1 MSSRAAALALFA
13 LAGCGWCGTK
23 PEPVAPPP
31 PPPSAPAGAAVVEQP
46 AAVELTAVQGE
57 VEVRRGAGGEWTAA
71 RVPLSLGLDDSI
83 RTPAGG
89 AATLRVGQDGSIE
102 VRERTELSVRQL
114 LVNRARFRVERGR
127 VRATPGPSR
136 VAVALE
142 SSGSSAVAE
151 SSTGSFAVFNDGK
164 GLVAVVAEAGEV
176 KLTSAGGDTVLA
188 AGQGARVL
196 GAAAPATEAV
206 PRSVLLKVAWPEEKL
221 TRQAAVTLRGE
232 ADPGALV
239 SVNGKEM
246 QVGPDGRFETE
257 VPLAAG
263 ANPIAVRSLDRFGR
277 TADESE
283 TLQVD
288 RRPPPVKA
296 RTEGWQ

>member
-1 MSSRAAALALFA
+1 LILLFA
-13 LAGCGWCGTK
+13 LAGCGFCGKK
-23 PEPVAPPP
+23 PEPPPPAPPSP
-31 PPPSAPAGAAVVEQP
+31 PAAAEQP
-46 AAVELTAVQGE
+46 ATVELSAAQGDVQ
-57 VEVRRGAGGEWTAA
+57 VRRGSRGEWTLAKI
-71 RVPLSLGLDDSI
+71 PLSLGLDDSI

-89 AATLRVGQDGSIE
+89 AATLRVGRDGNIE

-136 VAVALE
+136 VAVAFE

-151 SSTGSFAVFNDGK
+151 ASTGSFAIFNDGK

-176 KLTSAGGDTVLA
+176 KLTSAGGDTLLA
-188 AGQGARVL
+188 AGQGARVV
-196 GAAAPATEAV
+196 GSAAPATEAV
-206 PRSVLLKVAWPEEKL
+206 PRSVLLKVAWPEQKI
-221 TRQAAVTLRGE
+221 TRDASVTLRGE

-239 SVNGKEM
+239 SINGKEA
-246 QVGPDGRFETE
+246 QVGADGRFETE

-263 ANPIAVRSLDRFGR
+263 VNRIAVRSLDRFGR

>member
-23 PEPVAPPP
+23 PQPLAAPPP
-31 PPPSAPAGAAVVEQP
+31 PPTAAAVPAVEQP
-46 AAVELTAVQGE
+46 AAVELTTVQGE
-57 VEVRRGAGGEWTAA
+57 VEVRRGAGGQWTAA
-71 RVPLSLGLDDSI
+71 RVPMSLGLDDSV

-142 SSGSSAVAE
+142 ASGSSAVAE
-151 SSTGSFAVFNDGK
+151 ASTGSFAVFNDGK

-176 KLTSAGGDTVLA
+176 KLTSGGGDAVLA

-196 GAAAPATEAV
+196 GAAAPSVEAV
-206 PRSVLLKVAWPEEKL
+206 PRSVLLKVAWPEEKM
-221 TRQAAVTLRGE
+221 TRQATMTLRGE
-232 ADPGALV
+232 ADPGAMV
-239 SVNGKEM
+239 SVNGKETP
-246 QVGPDGRFETE
+246 VGTDGHFETE

-263 ANPIAVRSLDRFGR
+263 ANRIAVRSMDRFGR
-277 TADESE
+277 TTDESE

-296 RTEGWQ
+296 HTEGWQ